1 MCITWYKRGMKL
13 RGVEG
18 VSPEAI
24 RRPDYR
30 LWRRSV
36 VERER
41 ERVREGKEL
50 RFVCVMFDLVAKF

>member
-24 RRPDYR
+24 RWPDYR
-30 LWRRSV
+30 LRRRSV
-36 VERER
+36 VEREG
-41 ERVREGKEL
+41 EGGKKSCGL
-50 RFVCVMFDLVAKF
+50 FVCVMFDLVPRF

>member
-30 LWRRSV
+30 LRRRSV

-41 ERVREGKEL
+41 VREGKRAKVCL
-50 RFVCVMFDLVAKF
+50 FVLF